1 MSKKDDLWI
10 GFDLG
15 GTKMLAMV
23 FDDSFKCLGK
33 SKKKTRGNRGQEDGL
48 DRMVEVIEE
57 AIEDAGVDSS
67 RIRGIGVGCPG
78 PIDPAD
84 GTIVEAPNLGW
95 VNVPVEI
102 VLTKKFGCPTV
113 ICNDVD
119 AGVFAE
125 YQFGAGRGSNSVVG
139 IFPGTGIGAGA
150 VLGGKLLQ
158 GTHLSCME
166 LGHIPLY
173 PETSGNGEA
182 TTTLEIECSRLK
194 IAADAALA
202 AYRGQAP
209 HLLEMCGTDVSNI
222 TSGKLARAIEL
233 GDSAIEEIVK
243 RAAVLLGN
251 GVATVVHILAPD
263 TIVLGGGL
271 VEAMPELYLENV
283 RKSARER
290 VLRPFKDKVHI
301 VTAELEDDAGVK
313 GSAAWAR
320 QKIEAA

>member
-1 MSKKDDLWI
+1 MSKKDGLWI

-33 SKKKTRGNRGQEDGL
+33 SKKKTRGNRGQDEGL

-67 RIRGIGVGCPG
+67 LLKGIGVGCPG

-95 VNVPVEI
+95 VNVPVET
-102 VLTKKFGCPTV
+102 VLTRKFGCPTV

-182 TTTLEIECSRLK
+182 TTSLEIECSRLK

-222 TSGKLARAIEL
+222 TSGKLAKAIEL
-233 GDSAIEEIVK
+233 GDGAIEDIVK
-243 RAAVLLGN
+243 RAAILLGN

-290 VLRPFKDKVHI
+290 VLGPFKDKVHI

-320 QKIEAA
+320 QKIEAG

>member
-33 SKKKTRGNRGQEDGL
+33 SKKKTRGNRGQDDGL
-48 DRMVEVIEE
+48 DRMIEVIEE
-57 AIEDAGVDSS
+57 AIEDADVDSS
-67 RIRGIGVGCPG
+67 LLKGIGVGCPG
-78 PIDPAD
+78 PIDPAE
-84 GTIVEAPNLGW
+84 GSIVEAPNLGW
-95 VNVPVEI
+95 VNVPVET
-102 VLTKKFGCPTV
+102 VLTRKFGCPTV

-182 TTTLEIECSRLK
+182 TTSLELECSRLK

-222 TSGKLARAIEL
+222 TSGKLAKAIEL
-233 GDSAIEEIVK
+233 GDGAIEAIVK
-243 RAAVLLGN
+243 RAAILLGN

-290 VLRPFKDKVHI
+290 VLGPFKDKIHI

-320 QKIEAA
+320 QKIETA